1 MKYLS
6 YFFPID
12 SSLYSVKDKWHT
24 SQIGY
29 QIDSH
34 IKDYLPNL
42 VFAEIAI
49 FNINEYE
56 GTGNSS
62 SSSDCKIRDSF
73 YRLYFEELPKVVDL
87 GSLQIM
93 SSRKDTFKIVE
104 DICADLIHRGVIPI
118 IIGGGHDLTYA
129 VYKSYAKLERPITV
143 SIFDSIFNIGM
154 SEDKLKSTSF
164 LSKII
169 AHKPNY
175 LFNTMNVGYQSFFVK
190 PEEISLLEDLNYE
203 IYRLGYIRNNMHELE
218 PILRNTDFVSLDMS
232 CVKSS
237 DFISNIYSTPNG
249 FNSEEICR
257 LSRYAGISDKSSSF
271 GIFEYN
277 QDLDLNNQGS
287 QLISQII
294 WYFLSGY
301 KARKQELNP
310 NLDNCTKYT
319 VAFDDEETEIEFYK
333 SNLSG
338 RWWMAVPFKNDDGE
352 IANYYIA
359 CTYNDYVNSNQGEIP
374 YRWKKTYKRLL

>member
-1 MKYLS
+1 MKDLS
-6 YFFPID
+6 HFFPIS

-34 IKDYLPNL
+34 IKDYFPNL
-42 VFAEIAI
+42 DFAEIAI
-49 FNINEYE
+49 FNINEYN

-62 SSSDCKIRDSF
+62 SSKDCKIRDSL
-73 YRLYFEELPKVVDL
+73 YRLYFDELPKVVDL
-87 GSLQIM
+87 GSLQVM

-104 DICADLIHRGVIPI
+104 DVCADLFHSGIIPI
-118 IIGGGHDLTYA
+118 ILGGGHDLTYA
-129 VYKSYAKLERPITV
+129 IYKSYAKLERPITV
-143 SIFDSIFNIGM
+143 SIIDSIFNIGM
-154 SEDKLKSTSF
+154 SGDKLKSSSF
-164 LSKII
+164 LSKMI

-175 LFNTMNVGYQSFFVK
+175 LFNTMNVGYQTFFVK

-203 IYRLGYIRNNMHELE
+203 TYRLGFIRNNIYELE

-237 DFISNIYSTPNG
+237 DCISNIYSTPNG
-249 FNSEEICR
+249 FDSEEICR

-271 GIFEYN
+271 GVFEYN

-301 KARKQELNP
+301 KARKHELNP
-310 NLDNCTKYT
+310 NLDNCIKYT
-319 VAFDDEETEIEFYK
+319 VAFEDEETEIEFYK

-338 RWWMAVPFKNDDGE
+338 RWWMADTFKNNDGD

-359 CTYNDYVNSNQGEIP
+359 CTYNDYVKSNQGEIP